1 MKKIGLGQTITIIAN
16 IGVIAG
22 IAFLA
27 LELQQNNRLL
37 TAEAEYNLMQNR
49 MANSVA
55 DDPETAAFWFKVNS
69 GVPLTDVER
78 FRVDAAVNNT
88 IVNWEWEYGQVQAG
102 NLSFESL
109 PVSAYRAAFHGQ
121 GWQRKMDYAPLWDRL
136 QSQLDPEFVTF
147 MREYVIDP
155 GPPN

>member
-1 MKKIGLGQTITIIAN
+1 M
-16 IGVIAG
+16 
-22 IAFLA
+22 
-27 LELQQNNRLL
+27 
-37 TAEAEYNLMQNR
+37 
-49 MANSVA
+49 
-55 DDPETAAFWFKVNS
+55 
-69 GVPLTDVER
+69 
-78 FRVDAAVNNT
+78 DAAVNNT